1 MLAAWNAIE
10 RGLAGLLAGA
20 ALVVALVAAFT
31 RYLAPAYAP
40 DWGDEMTV
48 FLAVWSVFIAAS
60 LLVHEERHVRADLV
74 LRILPLGL
82 QRTLEIATS
91 LAALALT
98 AVLAWYG
105 AEMVRQAIEFDDRTV
120 STLRFPLW
128 IYYACLPAGCALM
141 ALRYVRR
148 LWRDLFR
155 FDPDRL
161 AGQGRMLH
169 D

>member
-20 ALVVALVAAFT
+20 ALIVALVAAFT
-31 RYLAPAYAP
+31 RYLAPDYAP

-74 LRILPLGL
+74 LRILPPGL
-82 QRTLEIATS
+82 QRALEVATS

-98 AVLAWYG
+98 ATLAWYG
-105 AEMVRQAIEFDDRTV
+105 AEMVRQAIEFDDRTA

-141 ALRYVRR
+141 ALRYARR
-148 LWRDLFR
+148 LWRDLSGH
-155 FDPDRL
+155 DPDRL
-161 AGQGRMLH
+161 AARGRMLH